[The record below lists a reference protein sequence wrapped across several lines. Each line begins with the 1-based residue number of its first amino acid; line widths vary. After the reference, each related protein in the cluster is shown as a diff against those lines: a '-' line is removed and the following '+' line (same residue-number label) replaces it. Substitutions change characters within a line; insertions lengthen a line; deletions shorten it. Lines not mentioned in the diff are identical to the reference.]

1 MVMTVMSVATPI
13 VNPSTVREARS
24 LCACSALKHWAKLSL
39 TVSMAAEKDF
49 SHHITRFWGIATY
62 GLADDAPTVSNHFKE
77 VSLEGHTEPDRI
89 NPQKLGEDRPLRL

>member
-1 MVMTVMSVATPI
+1 
-13 VNPSTVREARS
+13 
-24 LCACSALKHWAKLSL
+24 
-39 TVSMAAEKDF
+39 MAAEKDF

-89 NPQKLGEDRPLRL
+89 NPQKLGEDRPLRLFRRKPVTGQNSGTLLNGN